1 MRNRR
6 NWIEIRKKY
15 DNYDFKWAPWSSGIK
30 FNFLGTGS
38 HIK

>member
-1 MRNRR
+1 MRKRK
-6 NWIEIRKKY
+6 NWIEISKNH
-15 DNYDFKWAPWSSGIK
+15 DNYDFKWAPRSAGIK